1 MNDELLS
8 IIERVGRRESAN
20 LKALYTLLKNPNLK
34 PKTKVKEAIKLIED
48 INGKES
54 HDE

>member
-8 IIERVGRRESAN
+8 IMDCAGRRESAN
-20 LKALYTLLKNPNLK
+20 LKALYVLLKNPNLK

-48 INGKES
+48 IDGKES
-54 HDE
+54 HHK